1 MRDCASPPRSSG
13 LAAAD
18 HTSAAAKGTELLAVE
33 HEAHDDAVIVSVKG
47 DVDSSTVGELASH
60 LNTALGLASAQ
71 PVRPVVIDLQAVDFF
86 GSAALNAVLDCHEGG
101 KAGGTAVRLVADHDQ
116 VLRPIQVTELD
127 RVFDI
132 YPTLSA
138 ALQRRRQ

>member
-1 MRDCASPPRSSG
+1 M
-13 LAAAD
+13 
-18 HTSAAAKGTELLAVE
+18 LAVE

-47 DVDSSTVGELASH
+47 DVDSSTVGELAAH

>member
-1 MRDCASPPRSSG
+1 M
-13 LAAAD
+13 
-18 HTSAAAKGTELLAVE
+18 AAAKGINLLAVE
-33 HEAHDDAVIVSVKG
+33 HEAHEDAIIVRAKG
-47 DVDSSTVGELASH
+47 DVDSGTVGELAAH
-60 LNTALGLASAQ
+60 LATALELAAKH
-71 PVRPVVIDLQAVDFF
+71 PARPVVIDLQDVDFF

-101 KAGGTAVRLVADHDQ
+101 TARGTPVRLVADDDQ

-138 ALQRRRQ
+138 ALRG